1 VTKVYQTDSEG
12 IRTAC
17 ETQQTMV
24 KAFFKENDARFSQ
37 TEDTPPMQSPLID
50 DWGYLADTE
59 AAENVLDGSYE
70 PPKTVNWYA
79 KELIRELRR
88 PAIVQLHTPI
98 PTHMSLEEHS
108 RGWKKTK
115 EKAAEPSGPSMAQV
129 KSASQDMT
137 LAEIDVF
144 MRNLPYEK
152 GFAPQA
158 WQLITDIE
166 ILKKIGVYDIEKMR
180 TIQLMHASFN
190 MNNKK
195 MGRDM
200 MYFAEQRKILAK
212 EQYGSRKHHQSIIAA
227 LNKRLTMD
235 LLR

>member
-1 VTKVYQTDSEG
+1 MRGKLSQGQVTKVYQTDSEG
-12 IRTAC
+12 VRTAC

-24 KAFFKENDARFSQ
+24 KAFFIENDARFSQ

-59 AAENVLDGSYE
+59 VAENVLDGSYE
-70 PPKTVNWYA
+70 PPETVDRYA

-88 PAIVQLHTPI
+88 PAIVQRHAPI
-98 PTHMSLEEHS
+98 PTHTSLEEHP

-115 EKAAEPSGPSMAQV
+115 EKLAEPSVGPSMAQV
-129 KSASQDMT
+129 KSASQDTT

-166 ILKKIGVYDIEKMR
+166 ILKKLEC
-180 TIQLMHASFN
+180 T
-190 MNNKK
+190 
-195 MGRDM
+195 
-200 MYFAEQRKILAK
+200 
-212 EQYGSRKHHQSIIAA
+212 
-227 LNKRLTMD
+227 T
-235 LLR
+235 